1 MGFKLDYMLV
11 RLPHMRPGAEEDILP
26 IRQQQLLK
34 VVLLY
39 FVKVY
44 QYLE

>member
-1 MGFKLDYMLV
+1 MVFKLDYMLV
-11 RLPHMRPGAEEDILP
+11 RLPHMRLGAEEGILP

-34 VVLLY
+34 VVLLF
-39 FVKVY
+39 FVKVV